1 MNPTALRAILES
13 LRSLPREQAVVEF
26 KSNFAE
32 PEKIGAYLSGLANTA
47 ALQGRDRAWLVWG
60 VEDGSHRVLGTV
72 FDPFGQKIGNQSLQ
86 MWLQVMT
93 QPRADFAFHELDCD
107 GLRVVMLEI
116 HPARAAPMAFQHT
129 RYIRVDSHLVKLADY
144 PSHEARLWNALGTS
158 EDWTGVVVPEATLDD
173 LDPQAVA
180 AARVRF
186 AEYLVRGEPDAS
198 KHQTIRSEV
207 AALTVPTLLNK
218 ARVTKQGRVT
228 RAALLLLGKDE
239 SSHFLAPADAKM
251 TWVLRDAGNDTVTSQ
266 PFGIPFLL
274 ATEQLFTRIRNVTL
288 DHMPDGSLFPT
299 PVPQYDTGCCARRC
313 TTAWRTRT
321 MCWAAK
327 SMWWNT
333 RIGWCSAIWGS
344 SYRRAWRGCWSTS
357 RRQSTI
363 ATSGLSTR

>member
-1 MNPTALRAILES
+1 MNPTALRAMLES

-26 KSNFAE
+26 KSNLAD
-32 PEKIGAYLSGLANTA
+32 PEKIGAYISGLANTA

-116 HPARAAPMAFQHT
+116 HSARAAPMAFQHT

-158 EDWTGVVVPEATLDD
+158 EDWTGVVVPEATLHD

-180 AARVRF
+180 AARVRY

-198 KHQTIRSEV
+198 KHEAIRTEV

-239 SSHFLAPADAKM
+239 SSHFLAPADAK
-251 TWVLRDAGNDTVTSQ
+251 
-266 PFGIPFLL
+266 IPPR
-274 ATEQLFTRIRNVTL
+274 QNSCRL
-288 DHMPDGSLFPT
+288 DRT
-299 PVPQYDTGCCARRC
+299 PVFGVHEGSRRLCSCGRRSAWWATRSVVHGKRAGARSASSTNAQPCRCLQAPARCRVFHPGGEEREASWHDTDKHSKTERWAGCCHR
-313 TTAWRTRT
+313 TAPRPTSWRVR
-321 MCWAAK
+321 
-327 SMWWNT
+327 
-333 RIGWCSAIWGS
+333 SA
-344 SYRRAWRGCWSTS
+344 
-357 RRQSTI
+357 
-363 ATSGLSTR
+363 